1 MTRNAVGRPLAGAVA
16 LLLLYACGGEEPPKP
31 APVVMRVERASSAV
45 VTRRYVATG
54 PRLSG
59 TLQPQQSATILAET
73 AGTVVSVTGAEGQSV
88 ARGTE
93 LARIVDET
101 ASDALRSAR
110 VAVQSAQTAVAVAQR
125 DYERAQRLAGAG
137 ALPRRDIDVG
147 RAQVASAEA
156 QLGQARAQLATAE
169 ERAGNQRVVA
179 SVSGIVSE
187 KRVSTGD
194 VVTPGTPLFT
204 IVDLSTL
211 QLEATVPA
219 DAIGMVDPGT
229 LVELEVRGYPGETFR
244 GTVTRVA
251 PSVDPGTGQVRVYVA
266 MPNLGK
272 RLIGGLFAEGTV
284 RTIARIGLVIPIEAL
299 DESGSAPA
307 VVRVRN
313 GVTERV
319 TVQTGMRSDA
329 EGFVEILSGLAEG
342 DTVLIGPARTIA
354 PGTRVNVS

>member
-1 MTRNAVGRPLAGAVA
+1 M
-16 LLLLYACGGEEPPKP
+16 ACKREPPPKP
-31 APVVMRVERASSAV
+31 APLVMRIERASVAT
-45 VTRRYVATG
+45 VTQRYVTTG

-73 AGTVVSVTGAEGQSV
+73 GGTVTTVAAAEGMSV
-88 ARGTE
+88 ARGAE

-110 VAVQSAQTAVAVAQR
+110 VAVQSAQTAVAVSRR
-125 DYERAQRLAGAG
+125 DYERTQRLAGAG
-137 ALPRRDIDVG
+137 ALPKRDIDVT
-147 RAQVASAEA
+147 RSQVATAEA

-169 ERAGNQRVVA
+169 ERAGNQRVVS

-194 VVTPGTPLFT
+194 IVTPGAPLFT

-219 DAIGMVDPGT
+219 DAIAQVNPGT
-229 LVELEVRGYPGETFR
+229 LVELEVRGYPGVTFR
-244 GTVTRVA
+244 GAVTRVA
-251 PSVDPGTGQVRVYVA
+251 PSVDPGTGQVRVYVT
-266 MPNLGK
+266 MPNQGRKLV
-272 RLIGGLFAEGTV
+272 GGLFAEGTV
-284 RTIARIGLVIPIEAL
+284 RTVSRLGLVIPIEAL
-299 DESGSAPA
+299 DESGAAPT
-307 VVRVRN
+307 VLRLRN

-319 TVQTGMRSDA
+319 TVQPGIRNEA
-329 EGFVEILSGLAEG
+329 EGFVEILSGLAAG
-342 DTVLIGPARTIA
+342 DTVLIGPARTLS

>member
-1 MTRNAVGRPLAGAVA
+1 MKRILIVILIVA
-16 LLLLYACGGEEPPKP
+16 CKREAPPKP
-31 APVVMRVERASSAV
+31 APPVMRIERASVAN
-45 VTRRYVATG
+45 VTKRYVATG

-59 TLQPQQSATILAET
+59 TLQPQQSASILAET
-73 AGTVVSVTGAEGQSV
+73 SGTVTSVSAAEGQSV
-88 ARGTE
+88 ARGAE
-93 LARIVDET
+93 LARISDAT
-101 ASDALRSAR
+101 ASDALTSAR
-110 VAVQSAQTAVAVAQR
+110 VAVQSAQTAVAVARR
-125 DYERAQRLAGAG
+125 DYERTQRLASAG
-137 ALPRRDIDVG
+137 ALPKKDIDVT
-147 RAQVASAEA
+147 RSQVAMAEA
-156 QLGQARAQLATAE
+156 QLGQARAQLAAAQD
-169 ERAGNQRVVA
+169 RAGNQRVA
-179 SVSGIVSE
+179 SAVSGIVSE

-194 VVTPGTPLFT
+194 VVAPGAPLFT

-219 DAIGMVDPGT
+219 DAIAQVNPGT
-229 LVELEVRGYPGETFR
+229 SVELEVRGYPGQIFR

-266 MPNLGK
+266 LPNVGRPNQGK

-299 DESGSAPA
+299 DESGAAPA

-319 TVQTGMRSDA
+319 NVQLGMRSDT
-329 EGFVEILSGLAEG
+329 EGFVEILAGLAEG
-342 DTVLIGPARTIA
+342 DVVLIGPARTIT